1 MDFSLDALIF
11 SQFMVF
17 NIMALVL
24 AMGNEVQIIITL
36 IL

>member
-17 NIMALVL
+17 YIMALVL